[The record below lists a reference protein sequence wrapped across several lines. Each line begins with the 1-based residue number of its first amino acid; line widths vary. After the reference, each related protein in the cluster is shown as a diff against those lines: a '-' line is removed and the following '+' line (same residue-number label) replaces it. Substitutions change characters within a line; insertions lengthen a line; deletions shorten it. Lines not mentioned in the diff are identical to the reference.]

1 VWGKL
6 TEARGG
12 SFCGHFTPLA
22 NGQSRGKRFEKD
34 KTVKKERIKES
45 EVSETKVMLSSMT
58 ESRGRKGGR
67 F

>member
-1 VWGKL
+1 MVIL
-6 TEARGG
+6 HHLETDSQED
-12 SFCGHFTPLA
+12 
-22 NGQSRGKRFEKD
+22 KRFEKD

-45 EVSETKVMLSSMT
+45 KVSETKVMLSSMT